1 MLSKATGNG
10 IPEGDK
16 HRLWLLV
23 MAEPVSPGE
32 GMEGWFRLGAQGS
45 IGFIPSSCASV
56 WLLVMAEPV
65 SPGEGMEGWFRLGAE
80 GSIGFIPSSCAVGPQ
95 GVSSG
100 MISGSSEGSDLY

>member
-1 MLSKATGNG
+1 M
-10 IPEGDK
+10 
-16 HRLWLLV
+16 
-23 MAEPVSPGE
+23 
-32 GMEGWFRLGAQGS
+32 
-45 IGFIPSSCASV
+45 
-56 WLLVMAEPV
+56 

>member
-16 HRLWLLV
+16 HRL
-23 MAEPVSPGE
+23 
-32 GMEGWFRLGAQGS
+32 
-45 IGFIPSSCASV
+45 